1 MKRELSANSVGQS
14 TQPALNQ
21 PTGFRL
27 RLGWKD
33 VRLVL
38 ELGQDSETPMPI
50 GSLLRDR
57 FLSALAKGRGDLD

>member
-1 MKRELSANSVGQS
+1 MS
-14 TQPALNQ
+14 TNWP
-21 PTGFRL
+21 GFRL

-38 ELGQDSETPMPI
+38 QLAQETETPMPI

-57 FLSALAKGRGDLD
+57 FLSALAKNRGTWIGLRWLSALRMTPD